1 MSEHRVV
8 ERLDRRTIGKQ
19 ITLPFSKA
27 LEISIKSL
35 QIRFRRSLITVGL
48 IMLAIAFL
56 MTILT
61 GNAFEN
67 ALVKRALEKE
77 PFGEQVLPGVGD
89 VGYVLGEDGNYYRIT
104 RRVDPATGE
113 WVEASR
119 VPVTDPKEKETA
131 AEYDKRLTAWRTQTN
146 ELKLRLAKRV
156 PEVLEMPETVAEGVA
171 ISAQQWWLIG
181 LSLAVAVVGIINAML
196 MSVAERYR
204 EIGTMKCLGAL
215 DSFIIRLFLLES
227 VFQGTAGTIV
237 GAVVGFL
244 LIFFHTL
251 LVYGWVTMETFPT
264 LVLLKYG
271 AWSVVLGFLLSVA
284 GAILPAYR
292 AAKMQPVEAMR
303 VEE

>member
-8 ERLDRRTIGKQ
+8 ERLDRRTVGKQ

-35 QIRFRRSLITVGL
+35 RTRFRRSLITVGL

-61 GNAFEN
+61 SNAFQN
-67 ALVKRALEKE
+67 ALVKRALKPE
-77 PFGEQVLPGVGD
+77 PFGEQVLLGVGD
-89 VGYVLGEDGNYYRIT
+89 REYVLGDDGDYYRVV
-104 RRVDPATGE
+104 RRGGPAAGQR
-113 WVEASR
+113 VEVSR
-119 VPVTDPKEKETA
+119 EPVTDPEEKEVATA
-131 AEYDKRLTAWRTQTN
+131 YVEGLEAWRSQTS

-156 PEVLEMPETVAEGVA
+156 PEVLEMPETVEQGVA
-171 ISAQQWWLIG
+171 IGAQQWWLIG
-181 LSLAVAVVGIINAML
+181 LSLAVAVVGIVNAML
-196 MSVAERYR
+196 MSVTERYR

-227 VFQGTAGTIV
+227 VFQGTAGTVV
-237 GAVVGFL
+237 GAVLGFVLIFLRTLMVYGGVTVETFPAL
-244 LIFFHTL
+244 LIFR
-251 LVYGWVTMETFPT
+251 YG
-264 LVLLKYG
+264 L
-271 AWSVVLGFLLSVA
+271 WSVFLGFLLSVV